1 MPTLLL
7 EFPARRYHATPAG
20 HHVNEGQVEWP
31 PSPWRLLRALLSV
44 GYTALQWPSGSPP
57 AEARRLIEKLAGAL
71 PEYSLPKASGAHSRH
86 YMPLAA
92 FKNGKEETTLV
103 FDTWA
108 HIAGGT
114 MSVTWPVELD
124 AEETGLFGRLAVCL
138 NYLGRSESWVSA
150 RLAEPHE
157 PLPVANCRP
166 ARDGATPARGWEYV
180 TLLAPQAPELYSAWR
195 ERELAQVLADLP
207 LPAGGRKLPAA
218 LQKKRDKAA
227 APYPGDL
234 IAALQANTNELRQ
247 YGWSQAPGSLRVP
260 YQRESD
266 SFEPASIPARPAS
279 LAAAPVQS
287 MLFAMATESGN
298 DHALPPLAR
307 TLPQAERAHRQIVH
321 ALAGTNCPALT
332 GNDAEHRPLTG
343 PHGHAHLLPLDL
355 DDDGH
360 LDHLLI
366 WAPMGLDA
374 GAQAAVRTL
383 RQTYAKGGAG
393 PIKLALAA
401 AGGLQQLRGL
411 QGPWGGRIAAM
422 LQPARSWISR
432 TPFVPPRHLKERGV
446 NTLEGQIQA
455 ELASRGYPAAARVAL
470 LHPGANDHAR
480 NLRHFVRRRA
490 NGPQPPVDCGFALT
504 LEFSLPIQGP
514 LCLGYASH
522 FGLGQF
528 VPAACVAPSATLE
541 T

>member
-7 EFPARRYHATPAG
+7 EFPARRYHATPTG

-44 GYTALQWPSGSPP
+44 GYTALQWPSGKPP
-57 AEARRLIEKLAGAL
+57 VEARTLIEKLAGVL
-71 PEYSLPKASGAHSRH
+71 PEYRLPKASGAHSRH

-108 HIAGGT
+108 HIAAGT
-114 MSVTWPVELD
+114 LSVTWVVDLD
-124 AEETGLFGRLAVCL
+124 AGEISLLKRLADSL

-157 PLPVANCRP
+157 PLQASNCRP
-166 ARDGATPARGWEYV
+166 ALDGAAPARGWEHV
-180 TLLAPQAPELYSAWR
+180 TLLAPQAAEPYAAWL
-195 ERELAQVLADLP
+195 ERELGAVLADLP
-207 LPAGGRKLPAA
+207 LPAPGKKVPAA

-227 APYPGDL
+227 APYPVDL
-234 IAALQANTNELRQ
+234 IAALQTSTNELRQ
-247 YGWSQAPGSLRVP
+247 YGWSQAPGSLRALYV
-260 YQRESD
+260 RVSD
-266 SFEPASIPARPAS
+266 SFEPASISGRPAS
-279 LAAAPVQS
+279 GALAPVQS

-298 DHALPPLAR
+298 DHALPPNSR
-307 TLPQAERAHRQIVH
+307 TLPQAERAHRQIVR

-332 GNDAEHRPLTG
+332 GNDEQRVPLTG
-343 PHGHAHLLPLDL
+343 PHSHAHLLPLDL

-360 LDHLLI
+360 LDHLLV

-374 GAQAAVRTL
+374 GAQEAVRTL
-383 RQTYAKGGAG
+383 RHTYAKGGVG

-401 AGGLQQLRGL
+401 AGGLPQLQGL
-411 QGPWGGRIAAM
+411 QGSWGARIAEM
-422 LQPARSWISR
+422 LRPARNWISQ
-432 TPFVPPRHLKERGV
+432 TPFVLPRHLKRRGA
-446 NTLEGQIQA
+446 NTLEGQVQA
-455 ELASRGYPAAARVAL
+455 ELASRGFPPAERITL
-470 LHPGANDHAR
+470 LRPGENDHAR

-490 NGPQPPVDCGFALT
+490 NGPQPPVDCGFALA
-504 LEFSLPIQGP
+504 LEFSEPIQGP

-528 VPAACVAPSATLE
+528 VPV
-541 T
+541 